1 MRVRACQDVT
11 RPSTV
16 MLVMTAHWNVPR
28 MSMARATTM
37 PISPGL
43 SSGGRA
49 RERGRERVLSNLSDV
64 RAAGRKRSPAV
75 VGSIGK

>member
-1 MRVRACQDVT
+1 MRARACQDVT

-16 MLVMTAHWNVPR
+16 MLVMTAHWNVPK

-43 SSGGRA
+43 SSVR
-49 RERGRERVLSNLSDV
+49 RERESKGVLSDLSDV
-64 RAAGRKRSPAV
+64 KAAGRKRSTAV
-75 VGSIGK
+75 VGSIGN